1 MGESNS
7 INMYEGY
14 WNNRKGNV
22 SLRNP
27 FWLPVDL
34 ARGHPGADFRA
45 VVSKCGNCY
54 LKPQEERV
62 SAKPKMPVKGPGY

>member
-1 MGESNS
+1 MPASLEHSHFFPQ
-7 INMYEGY
+7 IKMV
-14 WNNRKGNV
+14 GNV